1 MLLEIGKKFK
11 DGMGLG
17 MMKACIEN
25 PSSPDVACVARGEAA
40 SRLADPDPEP
50 RYIVA
55 SDLLFCGQKDEAV
68 QLLKSSIAGH
78 FCAYTGLQNDSAW
91 AKLRGTPEFT
101 ELISA
106 VKKCRDDFISQI
118 SGAAH

>member
-25 PSSPDVACVARGEAA
+25 PSLDVACVARGEAA
-40 SRLADPDPEP
+40 TRLADPDPEP

-68 QLLKSSIAGH
+68 QMLKS
-78 FCAYTGLQNDSAW
+78 
-91 AKLRGTPEFT
+91 
-101 ELISA
+101 
-106 VKKCRDDFISQI
+106 
-118 SGAAH
+118 